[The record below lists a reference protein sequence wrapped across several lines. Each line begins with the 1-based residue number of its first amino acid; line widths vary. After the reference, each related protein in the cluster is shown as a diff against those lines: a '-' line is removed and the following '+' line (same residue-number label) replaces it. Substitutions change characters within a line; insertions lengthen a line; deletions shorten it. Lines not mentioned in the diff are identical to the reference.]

1 MPFIRYISLDGITF
15 HIFLIIYF
23 FKMSSLNLV
32 YASVPMLSRGLQIL
46 FCFIRLFVSPFG
58 LPFLKLSLPFL
69 RLKELLNSG
78 QQRSRKRVDLIVRY
92 PRIVFL
98 SSGHSADKI
107 PSFRC
112 FPVRLFVLLLS
123 RIHFYLPFY
132 ILSTA
137 PFKKSV
143 SDLLVLKNA
152 TCCIFL
158 NLLMI

>member
-1 MPFIRYISLDGITF
+1 MI
-15 HIFLIIYF
+15 
-23 FKMSSLNLV
+23 SLNLV
-32 YASVPMLSRGLQIL
+32 YASVPMLSRGLLQIF

-69 RLKELLNSG
+69 RFKELLNSG

-112 FPVRLFVLLLS
+112 FPVRLLVLLLS
-123 RIHFYLPFY
+123 RIHFYLPFS
-132 ILSTA
+132 IFVPPLPLRSRFPTCLFSKM
-137 PFKKSV
+137 P
-143 SDLLVLKNA
+143 LVAFFL
-152 TCCIFL
+152 TCLRFSSSPINDYL
-158 NLLMI
+158 